1 MHDVRAV
8 GVIGAGIF
16 RKRRGV
22 NSKAAQHIG
31 EPCGE
36 TAAGFDFHQ
45 RFAGLYQQSPV
56 VPLTQVGIFF
66 SKAYVGIE
74 CDAQAAVFA
83 AVKCHTVVAQGHGGL

>member
-1 MHDVRAV
+1 MNYLGCMHDVRAV

-22 NSKAAQHIG
+22 NPKAAQHIG

-45 RFAGLYQQSPV
+45 RFAGL
-56 VPLTQVGIFF
+56 
-66 SKAYVGIE
+66 
-74 CDAQAAVFA
+74 
-83 AVKCHTVVAQGHGGL
+83 